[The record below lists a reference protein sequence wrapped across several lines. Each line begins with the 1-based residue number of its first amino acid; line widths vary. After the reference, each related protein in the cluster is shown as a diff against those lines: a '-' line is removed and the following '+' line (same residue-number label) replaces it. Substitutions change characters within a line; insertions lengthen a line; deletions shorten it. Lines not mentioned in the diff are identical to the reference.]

1 LAQADG
7 LSPGPTFSGVIL
19 KPKSLDLEVHSSDS
33 SACDGI
39 STGKATQVTGR
50 FKTPKKFNIS
60 PVSQEKPAPVFCCPR
75 EVPQLASNQVPS
87 KELFSLDQ
95 PASVLKEHL
104 TSNRQTEALQKYAF
118 TEIWVGS
125 QQKPSQPKTS
135 RLQEFSVA
143 LEAYFEKDSSK
154 KKSDINSEAIKELE
168 PSKVGSSFLMVH
180 IFWFKYKF
188 L

>member
-1 LAQADG
+1 MY
-7 LSPGPTFSGVIL
+7 
-19 KPKSLDLEVHSSDS
+19 
-33 SACDGI
+33 SA
-39 STGKATQVTGR
+39 TT
-50 FKTPKKFNIS
+50 
-60 PVSQEKPAPVFCCPR
+60 
-75 EVPQLASNQVPS
+75 
-87 KELFSLDQ
+87 
-95 PASVLKEHL
+95 
-104 TSNRQTEALQKYAF
+104 AF

-180 IFWFKYKF
+180 IF
-188 L
+188 